1 MYGKR
6 RARIPI
12 IGFRNTI
19 PFFLRTLVV
28 KCGQR
33 GAAVER
39 IGCDRRHRLM
49 NDDPR
54 DIRAFLKICVADRC
68 DRGGNA
74 DDPLDRLRNEH
85 DTRKIAVADDS
96 ARIFIIR
103 VSTLSSAVQPAKQVL
118 PRLLRFSPNDTFF
131 RLVQSAKVSP
141 PSDSNAAGKTT
152 LSRLAQFANA

>member
-12 IGFRNTI
+12 IGFCNTI

-39 IGCDRRHRLM
+39 IGRDRRHRLM

-54 DIRAFLKICVADRC
+54 DIRAFLKICAADRC

-96 ARIFIIR
+96 ARIFIMR
-103 VSTLSSAVQPAKQVL
+103 VFRRDFHAFKRGAARKAGATKAAEIFAERYLFQIGAIGKGFAAE
-118 PRLLRFSPNDTFF
+118 RFKRRGEN
-131 RLVQSAKVSP
+131 
-141 PSDSNAAGKTT
+141 NA
-152 LSRLAQFANA
+152 F